1 MSNARGLPQPPISP
15 PSPVGLEPYDTNA
28 IAVAVAAIEMHW
40 RSGAPSNTTASMKVN
55 HGLASCLA
63 SPATGHA
70 HHRFG
75 QVNDLQ
81 AHFAEPIPG
90 TDQVVQARSRL
101 AAVRD
106 RKLGVVAYARTLIR
120 VSSGAHRTAAIGPR
134 SAGSVLFSESKSAA
148 RPITPEQ
155 TLSEDPML
163 ESSGT
168 LSRHMSSAETTA
180 FSAEQGIPSK
190 SGKDLATVRK

>member
-1 MSNARGLPQPPISP
+1 MSKARGLPQPPISS

-81 AHFAEPIPG
+81 AHFAEPVPG
-90 TDQVVQARSRL
+90 ADQVVQARSRL

-106 RKLGVVAYARTLIR
+106 RKLGVVAHARTLIR
-120 VSSGAHRTAAIGPR
+120 VSSSAHRTVAIGPR

-148 RPITPEQ
+148 RPDIAEQ
-155 TLSEDPML
+155 TAKRGPD
-163 ESSGT
+163 
-168 LSRHMSSAETTA
+168 A
-180 FSAEQGIPSK
+180 
-190 SGKDLATVRK
+190 

>member
-1 MSNARGLPQPPISP
+1 MPTRTSIPPTRESIVPREQSAWPTAALRSARPRQSGWSLMARTPSP
-15 PSPVGLEPYDTNA
+15 PPPLKC
-28 IAVAVAAIEMHW
+28 VAQ
-40 RSGAPSNTTASMKVN
+40 RNSLNTTASMKVN

-90 TDQVVQARSRL
+90 TDQVVQARCRL

-106 RKLGVVAYARTLIR
+106 RNLGVVAHARTLIR
-120 VSSGAHRTAAIGPR
+120 VSSGAYRTAAIGPR
-134 SAGSVLFSESKSAA
+134 SAGSVLLSESKGQRARSFPNRRWARTRCSNRAA
-148 RPITPEQ
+148 RC
-155 TLSEDPML
+155 
-163 ESSGT
+163 
-168 LSRHMSSAETTA
+168 
-180 FSAEQGIPSK
+180 
-190 SGKDLATVRK
+190 LAL